1 MKIRRADI
9 WIANLEPSNASEP
22 GKTRPVVVIQSDLI
36 NEANH
41 SSVVIC
47 PLSSQQKQKE
57 GKLRVLITANPN
69 NGLEKS
75 SYVLTDQIRAI
86 DVKRLKEKIGT
97 IDKNDFSKITIG
109 IKVVLDI

>member
-1 MKIRRADI
+1 MKVKRADV

-22 GKTRPVVVIQSDLI
+22 GKIRPVVVIQSDLI

-41 SSVVIC
+41 SSGVIC

-57 GKLRVLITANPN
+57 GKLRVLITANPR
-69 NGLEKS
+69 NGLEKR

-86 DVKRLKEKIGT
+86 DLKRLTEKIGV
-97 IDKNDFSKITIG
+97 IDEEDFSKIISG
-109 IKVVLDI
+109 VKVVLDI